1 MKEMKRQIIINAIMK
16 KEGTKMK
23 LTKII
28 KRKKDNYNFCS
39 FQLKGQ
45 GHCQKTVLKR
55 WICCNCFYLLI
66 VSSIQCHLNVR
77 SDLTVALVPSKR
89 NPGQYTLTV
98 CVSKKYQYTFG
109 TSRVNFQQSWVLS
122 KSKIRTC
129 KTWHQTFISQPWI
142 SKP

>member
-55 WICCNCFYLLI
+55 
-66 VSSIQCHLNVR
+66 
-77 SDLTVALVPSKR
+77 
-89 NPGQYTLTV
+89 
-98 CVSKKYQYTFG
+98 
-109 TSRVNFQQSWVLS
+109 
-122 KSKIRTC
+122 
-129 KTWHQTFISQPWI
+129 
-142 SKP
+142 